1 MTSRLLELEVGSDVT
16 SRLTELKIEEQDHK
30 NRWIDMTARLLEF
43 DLEKEQEEKD
53 ARIDVTSDMLASL
66 QLKDDDCE
74 SGIGSEDS
82 GVLEDIDDAESGIG
96 SEDDQGIEDEEEDGC
111 QEVNRREV
119 EKTSDDLD
127 SEGDDIDSD
136 DWEVEVSER
145 DTEAVG
151 HDHKF
156 SDVYIVKE
164 KKRRGE
170 AGDVLK
176 NIPNHIGCKAKP
188 VEEGCNL
195 LKDILSSL

>member
-16 SRLTELKIEEQDHK
+16 SRLTDLQIEERDHES
-30 NRWIDMTARLLEF
+30 RRIDVTSRLLEF
-43 DLEKEQEEKD
+43 DLEKEKD
-53 ARIDVTSDMLASL
+53 VRIDVTSDMMASL
-66 QLKDDDCE
+66 LLKDDDCE

-82 GVLEDIDDAESGIG
+82 GVMEDIDDAESGIG
-96 SEDDQGIEDEEEDGC
+96 SEDDQGIEDEEEDGG

-127 SEGDDIDSD
+127 SECDDIDSD

-145 DTEAVG
+145 DTESVG

-188 VEEGCNL
+188 VKEGSVL